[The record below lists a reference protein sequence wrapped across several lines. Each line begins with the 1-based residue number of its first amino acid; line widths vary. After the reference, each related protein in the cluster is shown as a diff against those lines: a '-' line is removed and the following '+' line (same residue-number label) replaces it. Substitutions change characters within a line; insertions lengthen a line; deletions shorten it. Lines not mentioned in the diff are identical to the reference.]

1 MKIDTLIK
9 QINKNID
16 SREVFTFKYPA
27 KKYVCPF
34 IDTSKLLD
42 RKILHLKLEDVF
54 YLTYKEQYKTWYT
67 SIVEK
72 DFENVP
78 SVETLILS
86 LPDAREVELFNI
98 ICSFKNLKN
107 IIITDAPNLMKV
119 YFEENSLNYRDYFK
133 KHGSSLESFIVLDE
147 TANLFRDIMFDNFL
161 KYDLFLENLKI
172 LKLSTDNSAKLSLYE
187 NNNSRLLFSVE
198 RNILEKSWTNFSSS
212 ML

>member
-34 IDTSKLLD
+34 FDTLKLLD
-42 RKILHLKLEDVF
+42 RKILHLKLENVF
-54 YLTYKEQYKTWYT
+54 YLTHKEQYKTWYT
-67 SIVEK
+67 SIVIK

-78 SVETLILS
+78 GVETLILS

-119 YFEENSLNYRDYFK
+119 YFDENITNYRHYFEK
-133 KHGSSLESFIVLDE
+133 YGSSLESFIVLDE
-147 TANLFRDIMFDNFL
+147 TANLFKDITFDNFL
-161 KYDLFLENLKI
+161 RQNLFLENLKI

-187 NNNSRLLFSVE
+187 NNNSRLMFFVE
-198 RNILEKSWTNFSSS
+198 RNI
-212 ML
+212 